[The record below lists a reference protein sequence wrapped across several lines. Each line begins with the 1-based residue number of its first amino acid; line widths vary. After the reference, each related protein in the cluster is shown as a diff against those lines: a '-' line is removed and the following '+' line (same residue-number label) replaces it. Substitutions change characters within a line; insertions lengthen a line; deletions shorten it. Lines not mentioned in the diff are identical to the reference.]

1 MAASGARSDWFDDYA
16 ERVTA
21 LVEDTGRV
29 GVGLARQWGERSLAD
44 REWTVDTMT
53 ADAIAAWDELT
64 PLAERGLGLWLEG
77 VQRALRR
84 GQA

>member
-1 MAASGARSDWFDDYA
+1 MVAAGAESDWYANYA

-21 LVEDTGRV
+21 LVEDAGRV
-29 GVGLARQWGERSLAD
+29 GVGLAREWGDRSLAD
-44 REWTVDTMT
+44 REWTVDTLA
-53 ADAIAAWDELT
+53 ADAIAAWEEMT

-84 GQA
+84 EQV

>member
-1 MAASGARSDWFDDYA
+1 MLDPSVAVAQQPERFIEVVARRLGD
-16 ERVTA
+16 
-21 LVEDTGRV
+21 
-29 GVGLARQWGERSLAD
+29 RSLAD
-44 REWTVDTMT
+44 REWTVDTMP

-77 VQRALRR
+77 LQRALRR